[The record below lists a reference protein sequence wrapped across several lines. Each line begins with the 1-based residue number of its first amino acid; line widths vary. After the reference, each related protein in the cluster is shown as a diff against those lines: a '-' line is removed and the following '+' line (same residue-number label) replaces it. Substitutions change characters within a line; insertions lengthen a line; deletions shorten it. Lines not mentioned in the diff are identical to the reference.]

1 MFAFHRY
8 PSLIHRL
15 TYRPTHHENLCVQ
28 GYIVAG
34 TTPTP
39 FTMVVLN
46 ELTFQNNDGFD
57 WWPVPVT

>member
-39 FTMVVLN
+39 FPMVVLN

-57 WWPVPVT
+57 